1 MFSCRCRVRCTETS
15 LRLRSADPTM
25 NDVLATLAAT
35 IKARRTAQAEASYTR
50 QLLDK
55 GPEKCARKFGE
66 EALETVI
73 AGVSQSKEDLTS
85 EAADVLYHLLVLLE
99 SRDVAWTDVLAK
111 LEDRSGTSG
120 VAEKASRPAT

>member
-1 MFSCRCRVRCTETS
+1 MH
-15 LRLRSADPTM
+15 
-25 NDVLATLAAT
+25 DVLATLAAT
-35 IKARRTAQAEASYTR
+35 IKARRTAQAETSYTR

-73 AGVSQSKEDLTS
+73 AGVSQSKDELTS

-99 SRDVAWTDVLAK
+99 SRDVAWSDVLAK
-111 LEDRSGTSG
+111 LSARTATSG
-120 VAEKASRPAT
+120 VAEKASRSST